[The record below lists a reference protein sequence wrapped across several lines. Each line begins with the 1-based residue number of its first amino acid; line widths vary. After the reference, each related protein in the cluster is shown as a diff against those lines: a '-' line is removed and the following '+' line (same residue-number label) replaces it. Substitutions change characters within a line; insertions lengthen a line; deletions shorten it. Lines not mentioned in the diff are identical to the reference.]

1 MFSSPI
7 ASFILRSLFA
17 GFLIGF
23 GCIIYVASENHYIGS
38 FLFAIGLLTI
48 LVKDYLLYTS
58 RVGCW
63 TLSNTPILLAMFIL
77 NAVGTAIVAYLFS
90 LTRMDLSAIEQIA
103 YAKLNDNYFSIF
115 ILAIG
120 CGVMMHIAAYCFKKE
135 HHPIYV
141 IMPIMFFILAGF
153 EHSVANSGFYTL
165 AGSGFNLDILTR
177 FIVVVVGNGIGNLVF
192 SRILKVENDIPQK
205 LY

>member
-103 YAKLNDNYFSIF
+103 HAKLNDNYFSIF

-165 AGSGFNLDILTR
+165 AGSGFNLDIL
-177 FIVVVVGNGIGNLVF
+177 IF
-192 SRILKVENDIPQK
+192 SRILKVENDITQK